1 MDKLIILHIVQNRV
15 FSYAKIE
22 KEEIREFFK
31 KVSVYVK
38 VPITLRQIR
47 LLETGTQ
54 NSVTLD
60 DGSEIQLINY

>member
-38 VPITLRQIR
+38 VPITLGQIR
-47 LLETGTQ
+47 LMETGTQ